1 MSKSKHVLLSIVT
14 LGIYP
19 LYIRSKAKKIA
30 NTSRDNISVSTKA
43 LININDFIN
52 DLGGDNNIA
61 TCSSTISTVKIALV
75 DVNKISNI
83 NDLKKIYDIK
93 GVVKSS
99 NNITFLFGDNSKAIA
114 NEINTIIKK

>member
-52 DLGGDNNIA
+52 DLGGITTLLHVA
-61 TCSSTISTVKIALV
+61 ALFP
-75 DVNKISNI
+75 
-83 NDLKKIYDIK
+83 L
-93 GVVKSS
+93 
-99 NNITFLFGDNSKAIA
+99 SKLL
-114 NEINTIIKK
+114 